1 MNWEHTARMPILDR
15 AIMQEEKEYSLRPRS
30 CCDCVWKRL
39 QPIVSWTIDERG
51 GCWPQGLRWEDV
63 QNKFGGI
70 LTGDT
75 RLWLGL
81 NQLFLRPRYITVKA
95 QPKDKSSIWKMRQ
108 RQIVWGHK
116 ILILGQRWSKIVDR
130 NRKLW
135 ETPRP
140 TAACPIT
147 RWIALLPVELPQEK
161 ILQQACSPK
170 TPSQILRKLTLRE
183 KHSEEISRG

>member
-1 MNWEHTARMPILDR
+1 MSILRLVLYHPQLVPRWISSWHPVALKMSQKWQLRESTWQEMQYLARIR
-15 AIMQEEKEYSLRPRS
+15 
-30 CCDCVWKRL
+30 
-39 QPIVSWTIDERG
+39 
-51 GCWPQGLRWEDV
+51 
-63 QNKFGGI
+63 
-70 LTGDT
+70 
-75 RLWLGL
+75 LGL
-81 NQLFLRPRYITVKA
+81 NQLFLRLRYITVKA

-116 ILILGQRWSKIVDR
+116 ILILGLRWSKIVDH

-147 RWIALLPVELPQEK
+147 KWIALLPVELPQEK